1 MRKAKKEIKDKAHV
15 DEILANAHVGRLGTM
30 GKDGYPMIKPLN
42 FFHTGEH
49 IYFHSAT
56 EGEKIEDI
64 LRDNRI
70 CFEVDVP
77 LRYVKAKGDPC
88 SAFYHYRSVI
98 LKGRAEIIKDAKEKR
113 MALKALLEKYQPEGG
128 YGDFPEE
135 ELAITSV
142 IRIDI
147 EAMTG
152 KEDLTERW
160 RRG

>member
-1 MRKAKKEIKDKAHV
+1 MRRAKKEIKDETQI

-30 GKDGYPMIKPLN
+30 GKDGYPIIKPLN
-42 FFHTGEH
+42 FVHIGEH
-49 IYFHSAT
+49 IYFHSAI

-64 LRDNRI
+64 LRDNRV

-98 LKGRAEIIKDAKEKR
+98 LKGRAEIIEDSEEKH
-113 MALKALLEKYQPEGG
+113 MAMRALMEKYQPGGG
-128 YGDFPEE
+128 YDDFTKEK
-135 ELAITSV
+135 LAITAV

-147 EAMTG
+147 GAMTG
-152 KEDLTERW
+152 KEDVTER
-160 RRG
+160 